1 MTDNSPAQGADSS
14 ETPSQNEQGFV
25 ALDPAHATEPPAPS
39 PPPPSPAAHTR
50 AAAPTVAAAPAPY
63 AGMSVDERAY
73 QQYQNL
79 SQAVLDSAEIAT
91 RSAEAAVS
99 VGGQLKQATRDLREL
114 ADSSHRKGRL
124 LLAIA
129 GGVMVVCTL
138 FYLVMGV
145 RMVSRLNKLD
155 VMTEA
160 LGKRVVELNTAMESL
175 ESLNKGVQELA
186 AKQAELTKSQSEI
199 EGRIEA
205 QLKQSESVFQ
215 KVPTETAKQV
225 AASSDSLLKQVQTIN
240 SRLQSQANA
249 VQSLG
254 NEVKALKGASGNVD
268 SLRKDVESLVTLQK
282 ERQQNTPPRTAVP
295 AASDRPLQYPR
306 VPAGRPGESSAPV
319 AAPVAP
325 SAAAASPVKP

>member
-1 MTDNSPAQGADSS
+1 MTDNSPEQGADDS
-14 ETPSQNEQGFV
+14 
-25 ALDPAHATEPPAPS
+25 PPAPAKAAEFVAQE
-39 PPPPSPAAHTR
+39 PVQVDETPAPAPAAAAPAVR
-50 AAAPTVAAAPAPY
+50 AAAPKAAAAPQPY

-79 SQAVLDSAEIAT
+79 SQAVLESAEIAT

-114 ADSSHRKGRL
+114 ADSGHKKARL

-186 AKQAELTKSQSEI
+186 ARQAELTKSQSDI

-225 AASSDSLLKQVQTIN
+225 AASSDSLLKQVQGIN
-240 SRLQSQANA
+240 ARLQSQANA
-249 VQSLG
+249 VQNLG
-254 NEVKALKGASGNVD
+254 NEVKALKGASGNVE
-268 SLRKDVESLVTLQK
+268 SLRKDVETLVTMQK
-282 ERQQNTPPRTAVP
+282 ERQQAPVPRSAATAP
-295 AASDRPLQYPR
+295 AERPLQYPR
-306 VPAGRPGESSAPV
+306 VPAVRPGETSAP
-319 AAPVAP
+319 AASAVP
-325 SAAAASPVKP
+325 SATTSPVKP

>member
-1 MTDNSPAQGADSS
+1 MTDNTPTQGAENN
-14 ETPSQNEQGFV
+14 ETPTPEQEGFV
-25 ALDPAHATEPPAPS
+25 AQEPVVVQSPAA
-39 PPPPSPAAHTR
+39 PPPPPPA
-50 AAAPTVAAAPAPY
+50 AAAPARPSAPATPASPAPY
-63 AGMSVDERAY
+63 VGMSVDERAY

-114 ADSSHRKGRL
+114 ADNSHKKGRM

-129 GGVMVVCTL
+129 GGVMVICTL

-175 ESLNKGVQELA
+175 ENLNKGVQELT

-215 KVPTETAKQV
+215 RVPTETAKQV
-225 AASSDSLLKQVQTIN
+225 AASSDSLLKQVQGIN
-240 SRLQSQANA
+240 ARLQSQANA

-254 NEVKALKGASGNVD
+254 NEVKALKGASGSVD
-268 SLRKDVESLVTLQK
+268 SLRKDVETLVTMQR
-282 ERQQNTPPRTAVP
+282 ERQQAPTPRNAATTP
-295 AASDRPLQYPR
+295 AERPLQYPR
-306 VPAGRPGESSAPV
+306 VPAVRPGDAAAPGGV
-319 AAPVAP
+319 AAPPVATP
-325 SAAAASPVKP
+325 SPVKP